1 MPCWCC
7 QSQGEACSSE
17 DPHKRSL
24 TLVTTWMCDGYDGD
38 DGGDDGD
45 DDDDD
50 DDGDGDDGD
59 PEGGGFLISTTIV
72 VLV

>member
-1 MPCWCC
+1 
-7 QSQGEACSSE
+7 
-17 DPHKRSL
+17 
-24 TLVTTWMCDGYDGD
+24 MCEGYNGGDDGD
-38 DGGDDGD
+38 DGGDN
-45 DDDDD
+45 DD